1 MLNSLA
7 TAATGMN
14 AQQFMIDTIAN
25 NLSNANTTAF
35 KESRAEFADLAYQNL
50 YIAGTPTSQNTQSP
64 TGLYVGHG
72 VKLVATNRLFT
83 LGSLSS
89 TGNPLDLAID
99 GDGFFQVQLQNG
111 QIGYTRDGSFNL
123 DGQGRLVTSEG
134 NVVVPNIVIPQNAE
148 SINIAPNGTVTV
160 TQPGGVQTQVG
171 QITLVNF
178 LNPSGL
184 ESIGNN
190 LYVSTPASGQA
201 IQGIANQDGFGGLQQ
216 GYLEMSN
223 VNVIQQMVDMINAQ
237 NAYQFD
243 SKVIQTSNQMLQ
255 TISSL
260 SQP

>member
-14 AQQFMIDTIAN
+14 AQQFMIDTISN
-25 NLSNANTTAF
+25 NLANANTTAF

-83 LGSLSS
+83 LGSFSS

-123 DGQGRLVTSEG
+123 DGQGRIVTSEG
-134 NVVVPNIVIPQNAE
+134 YVLVPNIVIPQNAE

-160 TQPGGVQTQVG
+160 TQPGGTQTQVG
-171 QITLVNF
+171 QVTLVKF
-178 LNPSGL
+178 LNPAGL
-184 ESIGNN
+184 QSIGGN
-190 LYVSTPASGQA
+190 LYVSTPASGQP
-201 IQGIANQDGFGGLQQ
+201 IQGVANQDGFGALQQ

-237 NAYQFD
+237 RAYEFD
-243 SKVIQTSNQMLQ
+243 SKVIQTSDQMLQ
-255 TISSL
+255 DVSAL
-260 SQP
+260 KNG